1 MNRKRAVYF
10 SNFALR
16 HFREMRI
23 LAKGGVL
30 GRGNEDWRNVAEH
43 CLVEAVGADILAEAL
58 GVSPKRVVSAA
69 LLHDWYK
76 RREVEAMKLIGGG
89 KGYEKTAKEDDRLLR
104 EYGISE
110 DVIRIAHANIPE
122 SADLKYLEERP
133 IEEKI
138 MHFMDLITSGLE
150 FMDVE
155 ARIRVAEQ
163 KKHMV
168 EFSESFRSRYEGRT
182 LHEVQCEI
190 TALEQREFEWR
201 IGLESGTLLDF
212 LKTKLGERIASA
224 G

>member
-1 MNRKRAVYF
+1 MSRRRAFYF

-23 LAKGGVL
+23 LANGGVL

-43 CLVEAVGADILAEAL
+43 CLVEAVGADILAEVL

-104 EYGISE
+104 EYGISDE
-110 DVIRIAHANIPE
+110 VIRIAHANIPE
-122 SADLKYLEERP
+122 SADAEYLARRP

-138 MHFMDLITSGLE
+138 MHFLDLVTSGTE
-150 FMDVE
+150 FIDVDT
-155 ARIRVAEQ
+155 RTRVAEQ

-182 LHEVQCEI
+182 LHEVQREV
-190 TALEQREFEWR
+190 TALEQREFEQE
-201 IGLESGTLLDF
+201 IGLESGALLDF
-212 LKTKLGERIASA
+212 LKSKLDERIVSA
-224 G
+224 R